1 MALLFYAKTLE
12 QYKGFEIFEN
22 VLNAIEKVID
32 NSGMA
37 IETKNE
43 IANRTLIQ
51 TEKTIV
57 SKGIDFIEPILKAIL
72 EKQII
77 NFDYKKFSDLSYS
90 KKILLP
96 ILLKEDKNYW
106 YVIGISENKKLPT
119 TYALDRMKN
128 LIITNKNFVP
138 PSFNANEHF
147 KYSFGITVSDE
158 EPIKIVLSFT
168 TYQGN
173 YIKALPIHETQEIIT
188 DNEKEL
194 RISVIV
200 KPSYEFYSK
209 ILSYGDCARV
219 ISPRSVVKDIKQQLE
234 AAYKNYK

>member
-1 MALLFYAKTLE
+1 M
-12 QYKGFEIFEN
+12 
-22 VLNAIEKVID
+22 
-32 NSGMA
+32 
-37 IETKNE
+37 
-43 IANRTLIQ
+43 IQ

-138 PSFNANEHF
+138 PSFNANEYF

-219 ISPRSVVKDIKQQLE
+219 ISPRL
-234 AAYKNYK
+234 